1 MVTQVLEARK
11 SLAVPRGPYVEL
23 LAFHLTYVGHQG
35 FELMTRRFQDNYSQ
49 VSVLDLAS

>member
-11 SLAVPRGPYVEL
+11 FLAVPQRPYVEL
-23 LAFHLTYVGHQG
+23 PALYSTHVGHQG

-49 VSVLDLAS
+49 VSVLDSAS